1 MDEKKVV
8 ILKKSKAAL
17 FFRLPLHLKPS
28 KDALKEWNHPSHT
41 DASKTLMPLCYGIR
55 Q

>member
-1 MDEKKVV
+1 MNEKKVV
-8 ILKKSKAAL
+8 ILKKSEVEL
-17 FFRLPLHLKPS
+17 FFKSHLHLKPS